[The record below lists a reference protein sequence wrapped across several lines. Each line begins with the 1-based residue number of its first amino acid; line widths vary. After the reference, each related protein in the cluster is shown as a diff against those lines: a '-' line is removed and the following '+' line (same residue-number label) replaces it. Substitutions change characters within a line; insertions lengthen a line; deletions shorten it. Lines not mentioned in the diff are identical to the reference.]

1 MAMSGVKGAVS
12 AAAKMPESKTDSS
25 GIAEISLDH
34 LYETYCKRYY
44 KDMASFDRL
53 ARAYFPPVLMKE
65 EFERSDTMQFAA
77 RCTYNKRLFPYNFSI
92 DRSSFHLVFSGQ
104 GVVADIHFNVTQNQ
118 KFEFWYNGS
127 NENKKIVEKTEFEA
141 ALNLY
146 SQLIEAKKM
155 LDPMLPT
162 GLTIERS
169 RSQPCLKFVVQTQP
183 RVTQHLFCVTDGNLY
198 FPQLIK
204 GNLCFPYGKKS
215 YSPHL
220 AIQLLSSRHG
230 LDRSSA
236 PLIQQSINTS
246 LDLTGDR
253 YWVPKQLLYLM
264 CSQMKTLFI

>member
-1 MAMSGVKGAVS
+1 M
-12 AAAKMPESKTDSS
+12 
-25 GIAEISLDH
+25 
-34 LYETYCKRYY
+34 
-44 KDMASFDRL
+44 
-53 ARAYFPPVLMKE
+53 
-65 EFERSDTMQFAA
+65 
-77 RCTYNKRLFPYNFSI
+77 
-92 DRSSFHLVFSGQ
+92 
-104 GVVADIHFNVTQNQ
+104 VADIHFNVTQNQ

-220 AIQLLSSRHG
+220 AIQLLSSRYG

-253 YWVPKQLLYLM
+253 YWVPKQLPLLNVQPNENAFHLVNQQTQEARPFDLIFDQNHQKWGLPPVQFEPLESYTPASVDRLLDEIWQHI
-264 CSQMKTLFI
+264 SHFIPISSIPTFRSVCRCFAAR